1 VAHLY
6 MKVMDSDL
14 NQDDFIAYS
23 STPISALLQG
33 YRNFKLFD
41 EKGNGDGDF
50 SFAGLFARISFE

>member
-1 VAHLY
+1 

-23 STPISALLQG
+23 TTPLSCLLPG
-33 YRNFKLFD
+33 YRNFKLYD

-50 SFAGLFARISFE
+50 AFANLFARITFD